1 MMRKILR
8 TTLIATI
15 LFSPIV
21 QAEWYTVTDDD
32 LFSDGHT
39 ALMVGKKTSNPEEID
54 NNMIA
59 LNCTPRSLTF
69 SLVEKDI
76 EEETSAPIYSFPI
89 DMAIKI
95 DKNSIIRLNATL
107 SRRNSMLTQAI
118 TEHTDTEMKKIK
130 IILRQLRD
138 AKHRVRVGIRRQD
151 ITREDAMTYSFS
163 FNVLGSTGAVNKF
176 ITACGIKL

>member
-118 TEHTDTEMKKIK
+118 TERTD
-130 IILRQLRD
+130 
-138 AKHRVRVGIRRQD
+138 
-151 ITREDAMTYSFS
+151 
-163 FNVLGSTGAVNKF
+163 
-176 ITACGIKL
+176 